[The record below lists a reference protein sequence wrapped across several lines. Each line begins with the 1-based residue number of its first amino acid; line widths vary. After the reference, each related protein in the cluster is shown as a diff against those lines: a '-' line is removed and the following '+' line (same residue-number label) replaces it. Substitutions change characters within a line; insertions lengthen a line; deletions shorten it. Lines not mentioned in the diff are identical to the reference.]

1 MMRAVGEMPEWP
13 NGTDSKS
20 VVLATVPRVQIPI
33 SPPLQIKPQKLC
45 FWGFF
50 VFGGHKGSDPFSIQM
65 NGGMSASS
73 FLREPFGDAGLNEQ
87 QKCLVSD

>member
-1 MMRAVGEMPEWP
+1 
-13 NGTDSKS
+13 
-20 VVLATVPRVQIPI
+20 
-33 SPPLQIKPQKLC
+33 
-45 FWGFF
+45 
-50 VFGGHKGSDPFSIQM
+50 M